1 MIPRNSP
8 YLAQE
13 RIGQAIMLS
22 ACRTVSQ
29 ARVLVFAISLVLVL
43 VLAKYYIHRS
53 RRGSVFSYT
62 FAALTLK
69 GIFDVS
75 ILVSAFLET
84 DSDLNSSET
93 QPTKDPLP

>member
-29 ARVLVFAISLVLVL
+29 ARVLVFAIKSTAPFLNDTFQNAQFVIINRMVNGSPEG
-43 VLAKYYIHRS
+43 VGCG
-53 RRGSVFSYT
+53 RRTVGVT
-62 FAALTLK
+62 CTEA
-69 GIFDVS
+69 IV
-75 ILVSAFLET
+75 
-84 DSDLNSSET
+84 DS
-93 QPTKDPLP
+93 

>member
-29 ARVLVFAISLVLVL
+29 ARVLVFAIKSTAPFLNDTFQNAQFVIINRMVN
-43 VLAKYYIHRS
+43 
-53 RRGSVFSYT
+53 GSPVWT
-62 FAALTLK
+62 AVDAPW
-69 GIFDVS
+69 V
-75 ILVSAFLET
+75 
-84 DSDLNSSET
+84 
-93 QPTKDPLP
+93 